1 MFIRDRFYEMVMIW
15 ENTAA
20 VSSESMDGKMS
31 LKRHCDRTLINLYL
45 NKTRFTDRALSIEST
60 FKVTP
65 KPMFFSQVEF
75 LFSED

>member
-31 LKRHCDRTLINLYL
+31 LKRHCDRTLINFLL
-45 NKTRFTDRALSIEST
+45 MMSLCILIKLALQTGTEH
-60 FKVTP
+60 
-65 KPMFFSQVEF
+65 
-75 LFSED
+75 

>member
-31 LKRHCDRTLINLYL
+31 LKRHCDRTLINFQLMMSL
-45 NKTRFTDRALSIEST
+45 CI
-60 FKVTP
+60 
-65 KPMFFSQVEF
+65 
-75 LFSED
+75 